1 MEDDRNIRDFLGFGK
16 DPNDKAQP
24 IGVAGE
30 ENNELVTLSLE
41 EINTFCK
48 ILKELK
54 KFNLQ
59 LEEITGT
66 KLTRKDAVSFKQ
78 RL

>member
-16 DPNDKAQP
+16 NLNDETQP

-30 ENNELVTLSLE
+30 ENNELVTFSLE
-41 EINTFCK
+41 EINIFRK

-66 KLTRKDAVSFKQ
+66 RLTKKDAVSYKQ